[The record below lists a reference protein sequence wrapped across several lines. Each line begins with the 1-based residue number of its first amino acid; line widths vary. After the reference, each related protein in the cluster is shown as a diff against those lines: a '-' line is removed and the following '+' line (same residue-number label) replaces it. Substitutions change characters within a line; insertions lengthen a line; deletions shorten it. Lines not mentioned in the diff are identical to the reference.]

1 MTTQHK
7 TESLKPIGVFDSGVG
22 GLTVVAA
29 IRNRLPSESILYF
42 GDTAR
47 VPYGTKSP
55 ETIRR
60 FTREITRFLS
70 HRGVKMVVVA
80 CNSCSATAL
89 DCVDLEFAGPT
100 LGVIV
105 PGAEAAARKTRTGRI
120 GVIGTPATIGSRAYE
135 KALHALEPDAR
146 VFSTACPLFV
156 PLAEE
161 RMEKHPATQLIAE
174 EYLRPLLDQ
183 KIDTLILGCTH
194 YPLLKATLQEV
205 VGAKVEIVDSAES
218 TAQAAAE
225 MLDRIGLR
233 AEGNE
238 SPVFRCF
245 VSDDPSSLERMH
257 RRLMPEDPLWVG
269 TAQPEAL

>member
-1 MTTQHK
+1 MDVR
-7 TESLKPIGVFDSGVG
+7 PIGVFDSGVG
-22 GLTVVAA
+22 GLTVVSAL
-29 IRNRLPSESILYF
+29 RRRLPSESILYF

-60 FTREITRFLS
+60 FTREITRFLAQ
-70 HRGVKMVVVA
+70 RGVKMVIVA

-89 DCVDLEFAGPT
+89 DCVGLEFNGPT

-105 PGAEAAARKTRTGRI
+105 PGAETAVQQTKTGRI
-120 GVIGTPATIGSRAYE
+120 GVIGTPATIGSGAYE
-135 KALHALEPDAR
+135 KAIRERLPEVR

-161 RMEKHPATQLIAE
+161 RMESHAATHLIAQ
-174 EYLRPLLDQ
+174 EYLQPLLDQ

-194 YPLLKATLQEV
+194 YPLLKSTLQEV
-205 VGAKVEIVDSAES
+205 VGPEVKVVDSAES

-225 MLDRIGLR
+225 MLDRLGLHSHGEAGLSAR
-233 AEGNE
+233 
-238 SPVFRCF
+238 FF
-245 VSDDPSSLERMH
+245 VSDDPSGLEKMH
-257 RRLMPEDPLWVG
+257 HRLMPDDPLWVG
-269 TAQPEAL
+269 TAQPTPL